1 MNIGLI
7 MMICDECGCS
17 ENTFDETLG
26 ERVCIQCGLVLVQ
39 ELFEETVHILDKV
52 GNVQHSPDKGKLGS
66 VITGKGSFKFN
77 KFGKNSVIPQHIQ
90 KGLMHCNMV
99 LSHVAPNLKLNDR
112 VEKLY
117 MEVHNKNIFG
127 RSSYESR
134 ATALVFYALKENGTP
149 HPMKDVM
156 AEFNP
161 NEKSVK
167 RLVRKINQLYR
178 NSANYT
184 PINPQYQL
192 EQTLSKVSDD
202 LEFRRQCLKVLEFFE
217 AKVEK
222 NTFNKGRSYYAAI
235 IWIAAKM
242 NLNTS
247 IKDRILS
254 EKTGFSRWVIWRQT
268 KEILGMVGLENARQV
283 KGKQLSELGE

>member
-1 MNIGLI
+1 MK
-7 MMICDECGCS
+7 MICDECGCT
-17 ENTFDETLG
+17 ENEYNEDMG
-26 ERVCIQCGLVLVQ
+26 ERVCKDCGLVLVT
-39 ELFEETVHILDKV
+39 EMFEETVHILDKV
-52 GNVQHSPDKGKLGS
+52 GNVKHSPDKGKLGS

-99 LSHVAPNLKLNDR
+99 LSQVAPNLKLNDR

-117 MEVHNKNIFG
+117 LEVHNKNIFG
-127 RSSYESR
+127 RSSYEAR

-222 NTFNKGRSYYAAI
+222 NTFNKGRSYYASI
-235 IWIAAKM
+235 IYIAANI
-242 NLNTS
+242 NLRHDITCQK
-247 IKDRILS
+247 IS
-254 EKTGFSRWVIWRQT
+254 EITGFSRWVIWRQT
-268 KEILGMVGLENARQV
+268 KAILNMIGYNNAKEL
-283 KGKQLSELGE
+283 KGKDINKIGE